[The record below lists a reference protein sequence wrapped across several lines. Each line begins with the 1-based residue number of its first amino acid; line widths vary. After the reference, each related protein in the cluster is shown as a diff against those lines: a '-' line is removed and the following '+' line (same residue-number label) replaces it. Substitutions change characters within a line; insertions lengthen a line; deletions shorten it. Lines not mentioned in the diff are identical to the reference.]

1 MKYQLL
7 LNMLNTEFN
16 SCFIFMSLISELVPE
31 ISQLNIYLTK
41 MGNIVYAIILLL
53 CVMHSCK
60 GIKLFIRHL
69 LIFVSLDTISCLV
82 QRTEGCWTL
91 LSWPGGYGAVGVWTM
106 WLMPFFL
113 VMAATCQLN
122 YFIAFKQTLVW
133 TEGATGATQWSVR
146 SDWFLIAYSPDH
158 IPG

>member
-82 QRTEGCWTL
+82 QRTEGC
-91 LSWPGGYGAVGVWTM
+91 
-106 WLMPFFL
+106 
-113 VMAATCQLN
+113 
-122 YFIAFKQTLVW
+122 
-133 TEGATGATQWSVR
+133 
-146 SDWFLIAYSPDH
+146 
-158 IPG
+158 